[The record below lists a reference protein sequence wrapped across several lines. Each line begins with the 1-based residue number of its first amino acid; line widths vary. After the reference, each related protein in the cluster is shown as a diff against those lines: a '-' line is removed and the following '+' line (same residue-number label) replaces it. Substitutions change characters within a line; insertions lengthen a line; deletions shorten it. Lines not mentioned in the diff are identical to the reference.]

1 VKTYKY
7 RVELEEDDE
16 DGGWTAVV
24 PALPGCASEGD
35 TAEEALNNV
44 REAAQAYV
52 EVLVELGRPVP
63 IESDTSVSDDAAVL
77 VTSSVA

>member
-1 VKTYKY
+1 VKTYRY

-24 PALPGCASEGD
+24 PALLGCASEGD
-35 TAEEALNNV
+35 TAEEALANV

-52 EVLVELGRPVP
+52 EVLLELGRPVP
-63 IESDTSVSDDAAVL
+63 IESEVPITDEAEVL